1 MTTGHKK
8 LLAAGITELVLGAGC
23 MALTFRNGRMR
34 VPAALFTAAAVTA
47 GTFHICAALTGMPT
61 DEEESPAP

>member
-23 MALTFRNGRMR
+23 MALTIRGGRMR
-34 VPAALFTAAAVTA
+34 PPWALLTAAAVTA
-47 GTFHICAALTGMPT
+47 GTFHICGALTERR
-61 DEEESPAP
+61 EETAS

>member
-23 MALTFRNGRMR
+23 MALTIRGGRMR
-34 VPAALFTAAAVTA
+34 VPSAFFTAAAVSA
-47 GTFHICAALTGMPT
+47 GVFHICGALTKSGRET
-61 DEEESPAP
+61 AS